1 MSRSNILEGL
11 EYYVYIYICMIVDA
25 WKRVN
30 WNGREGRER
39 GRGRRFSRDR
49 EESMGPIR
57 GEAKGGLVAVSES
70 VSCSTAID
78 KIVTNGVP

>member
-1 MSRSNILEGL
+1 MRGNGL
-11 EYYVYIYICMIVDA
+11 IGMG
-25 WKRVN
+25 
-30 WNGREGRER
+30 GRR
-39 GRGRRFSRDR
+39 GRGEAGRRFSRDR

>member
-1 MSRSNILEGL
+1 MRGNGLIGMGGRGGRGEG
-11 EYYVYIYICMIVDA
+11 
-25 WKRVN
+25 
-30 WNGREGRER
+30 
-39 GRGRRFSRDR
+39 GRRFSRDR

-78 KIVTNGVP
+78 KIVTNGVS